1 MGVMRDSDMLWD
13 ELVDAFANTDAEV
26 VFFFDRDTREVFFV
40 PADYDDEAFWE
51 DVSRQSHR
59 YLRIPVFDY
68 DRERLLI
75 HNFINSLH
83 DLQLRGFLA
92 GAFAGRNVFGRIEE
106 ILSFYPEEYER
117 FSILKEK
124 ALSEVIRSWM
134 GEHDL
139 ESFHTF

>member
-1 MGVMRDSDMLWD
+1 MGVMRDSDILWD

-26 VFFFDRDTREVFFV
+26 IFFFDRETREVFFV
-40 PADYDDEAFWE
+40 PADYEDEAFWE
-51 DVSRQSHR
+51 DVERQSNR
-59 YLRIPVFDY
+59 YLRIPSFDY
-68 DRERLLI
+68 ECERLLI
-75 HNFINSLH
+75 HNFINTLP

-117 FSILKEK
+117 LSILKEK
-124 ALSEVIRSWM
+124 ALSDIIRSWM

-139 ESFHTF
+139 ESLPAF